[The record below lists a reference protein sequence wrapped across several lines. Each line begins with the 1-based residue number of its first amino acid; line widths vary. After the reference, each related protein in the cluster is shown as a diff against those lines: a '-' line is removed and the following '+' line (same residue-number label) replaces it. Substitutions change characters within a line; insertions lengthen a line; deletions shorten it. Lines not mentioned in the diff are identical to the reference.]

1 MKNIEDT
8 CNEKYE
14 IGNNLTLSIVK
25 KEERDI
31 KLLYAIL
38 QKRPYYHKISHKS
51 LPTYDEHKRF
61 ILSHPYRNWFIIHYK
76 NHPIGNFY
84 LTHENVLG
92 IFIIN
97 SYEKLLTK
105 IIKFVINNFYPLEE
119 IKSIRP
125 KYFIINVSPDNTQY
139 QKIIESLNGKK
150 IQISYK
156 INSPKIGNN
165 NEN

>member
-1 MKNIEDT
+1 MVYLYITMK
-8 CNEKYE
+8 KY
-14 IGNNLTLSIVK
+14 
-25 KEERDI
+25 
-31 KLLYAIL
+31 IL
-38 QKRPYYHKISHKS
+38 IHTFYE
-51 LPTYDEHKRF
+51 LF
-61 ILSHPYRNWFIIHYK
+61 VFIIHYK